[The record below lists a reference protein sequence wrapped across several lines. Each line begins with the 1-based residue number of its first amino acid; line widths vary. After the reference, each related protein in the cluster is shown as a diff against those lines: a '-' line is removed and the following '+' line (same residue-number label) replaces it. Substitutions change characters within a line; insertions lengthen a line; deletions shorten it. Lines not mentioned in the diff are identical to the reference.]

1 MSDCPPGCLVNFNES
16 YKFQWWLALSRASLH
31 FDYDSVY
38 SLAENLTFLLAAS
51 RPQLLAPLVVNF
63 FACGKI

>member
-16 YKFQWWLALSRASLH
+16 YKFQWWSALSRSSLH
-31 FDYDSVY
+31 FDYHKSITENQDNINSVH

-51 RPQLLAPLVVNF
+51 RP
-63 FACGKI
+63 